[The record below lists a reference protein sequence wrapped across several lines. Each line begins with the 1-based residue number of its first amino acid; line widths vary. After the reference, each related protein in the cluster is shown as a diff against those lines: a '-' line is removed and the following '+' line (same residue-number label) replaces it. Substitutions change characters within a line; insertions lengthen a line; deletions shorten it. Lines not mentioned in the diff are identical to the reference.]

1 MDWDAGI
8 DEGRSFTY
16 SIERLT
22 TRSSGA
28 SHHYDELARIG
39 KALASP
45 VRLRLLDLL
54 RQGPRSVELL
64 AERAGVSVANA
75 SQHLQQLRS
84 GHLVEGEKRGQQV
97 VYRLS
102 DRAVS
107 SFFGELRALAEALLP
122 EMDRLR
128 LELQVADAAA
138 RAMLLARVRSGSVTL
153 LDVRPTEEF
162 RAGHLR
168 GALSMPL
175 EDLPTRMRELPRGR
189 EVVAYCRGPY
199 CHLALRAAEL
209 LADAGFR
216 AQHLDLGPPDLD
228 AGDVVD
234 EGALDPAPAPTQ
246 PARLK
251 QAKTRSAR

>member
-1 MDWDAGI
+1 M
-8 DEGRSFTY
+8 
-16 SIERLT
+16 
-22 TRSSGA
+22 
-28 SHHYDELARIG
+28 
-39 KALASP
+39 
-45 VRLRLLDLL
+45 
-54 RQGPRSVELL
+54 

-138 RAMLLARVRSGSVTL
+138 RAMLLARVRSGTVTL

-175 EDLPTRMRELPRGR
+175 EDLPLRMQELPRSR

-199 CHLALRAAEL
+199 CVYAVEAVQILRANGIIAHRLE
-209 LADAGFR
+209 D
-216 AQHLDLGPPDLD
+216 GPPDWRAQGLPL
-228 AGDVVD
+228 
-234 EGALDPAPAPTQ
+234 EE
-246 PARLK
+246 
-251 QAKTRSAR
+251 